1 MGLAYEE
8 KNRKWNRIQCP
19 KINSIYTQ
27 INKVD
32 FGNVGENKLLNK
44 NCWNHRTAI

>member
-27 INKVD
+27 MNKVA
-32 FGNVGENKLLNK
+32 FWKCG
-44 NCWNHRTAI
+44 